1 MSKKKDRLYGRLVY
15 ALSLAYDE
23 AAFGKGKER
32 HANNKPFEEQTMMVA
47 NRVTAGGFSWGQI
60 FKKIQEIP
68 NIKDFDL
75 RKAEMVSIIVYAAG
89 WVLWFE
95 EYMKNNTVLNL
106 RRNLGGNLDN
116 ITGVVDSK
124 DFPEVEE

>member
-15 ALSLAYDE
+15 ALSLAYNQ

-47 NRVTAGGFSWGQI
+47 NRVTDGGFGWGQI

-68 NIKDFDL
+68 NIKDPDMK
-75 RKAEMVSIIVYAAG
+75 KAEMVSIIVYAAG

-95 EYMKNNTVLNL
+95 EFMKKGEA
-106 RRNLGGNLDN
+106 RGNLDN

-124 DFPEVEE
+124 GLPRMEE